1 MYHDSEFKHA
11 LWFTLLLVVVIVPI
25 QFVIAFVM
33 ALIVNAKLKGRG
45 LLLFIF
51 ILPLAVSDLAAGL
64 VWQQIFTDHGY
75 LNTILEHLG
84 IIDQPKIWIDP
95 SHSNWLLGEV
105 VLTEMW
111 RSTAFI
117 MIILVAGLQGIPK
130 EFGEAAEV
138 FGASFFQRVRNVT
151 LPMLKPAL
159 QVALLFRIIF
169 AFEVFASVIAITGRR
184 EDDARGRVAALAGR
198 VPRPAR
204 RLGVRPADPRALAR
218 RGRHRGEGP
227 ADAEGEAA
235 AMSSVGLTEPQHAR
249 RCRPRAAVSQQAAH
263 PARAGRV
270 LLYVLA
276 IAMALWVILPIYFI
290 TLGAFSTQDAVYA
303 YPRELLP
310 RHLSTD
316 TLSFFL
322 HSTGHHRR
330 ARCAAC
336 RSR

>member
-11 LWFTLLLVVVIVPI
+11 LSFTLLLVVVIVPL

-33 ALIVNAKLKGRG
+33 ALIVNATLKGRG
-45 LLLFIF
+45 LILFVF

-84 IIDQPKIWIDP
+84 VIDQPTIWIDP
-95 SHSNWLLGEV
+95 THSNWLLGEV

-138 FGASFFQRVRNVT
+138 FGASFFQRIRNVT

-169 AFEVFASVIAITGRR
+169 AFEVFASVIAITGRAKTTLAGESLR
-184 EDDARGRVAALAGR
+184 WQGEYLDPHVASAYALLILALSLVAAGIA
-198 VPRPAR
+198 V
-204 RLGVRPADPRALAR
+204 RALR
-218 RGRHRGEGP
+218 TPKER
-227 ADAEGEAA
+227 
-235 AMSSVGLTEPQHAR
+235 
-249 RCRPRAAVSQQAAH
+249 
-263 PARAGRV
+263 
-270 LLYVLA
+270 LL
-276 IAMALWVILPIYFI
+276 
-290 TLGAFSTQDAVYA
+290 
-303 YPRELLP
+303 R
-310 RHLSTD
+310 
-316 TLSFFL
+316 
-322 HSTGHHRR
+322 
-330 ARCAAC
+330 
-336 RSR
+336 